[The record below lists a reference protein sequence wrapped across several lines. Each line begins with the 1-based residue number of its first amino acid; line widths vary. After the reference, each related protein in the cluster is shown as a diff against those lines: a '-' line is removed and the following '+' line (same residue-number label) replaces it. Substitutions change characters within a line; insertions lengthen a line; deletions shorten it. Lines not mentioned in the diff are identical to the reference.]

1 MTEESQ
7 DTKIAILNE
16 RVTGIIADR
25 KTLRSEIAELK
36 AQVSRI
42 ALERSQSSEQR
53 DRNIRW
59 LAYILAAAVATNIA
73 GPEAAASLLTTLI
86 GAK

>member
-16 RVTGIIADR
+16 RVSGIIAD
-25 KTLRSEIAELK
+25 KKSLRAEIAELK

>member
-1 MTEESQ
+1 MSEESQ
-7 DTKIAILNE
+7 DTKIALLNE
-16 RVTGIIADR
+16 RVNGMIAD
-25 KTLRSEIAELK
+25 KKSLRAEIAELK

-59 LAYILAAAVATNIA
+59 LAYILGAAVVTNLA
-73 GPEAAASLLTTLI
+73 GPEQAARLLTTLI
-86 GAK
+86 GAR

>member
-16 RVTGIIADR
+16 RVSGIIAD
-25 KTLRSEIAELK
+25 KKSLRAEIAELK

-73 GPEAAASLLTTLI
+73 GPEAAASLLTRLI